1 METLTYKIVLIILVV
16 LLIMILIG
24 DAINRPTAINVI
36 GDIILILLLSLLT
49 FNKSINLNYGNKNYG
64 IRRPY

>member
-24 DAINRPTAINVI
+24 DVINRPTAINVI
-36 GDIILILLLSLLT
+36 GDIILILLFSFLT
-49 FNKSINLNYGNKNYG
+49 FNKIKNLP
-64 IRRPY
+64 RE